1 MASLSKPKLWHCYN
15 SRSLRPLW
23 TLEEMGIEYDLEVML
38 FPPRYR
44 HEGYKDVNPLGTV
57 PYFVDGEI
65 TMTESSGICLYLVE
79 RYRQYDFGL
88 EPDHPEY
95 GNYLNWLFQSDAT
108 LTFPQTVHHRY
119 SVLEPRERR
128 LPQAA
133 DDYATWFINRLARL
147 DDHIVDREYLCDNR
161 MTIADVCIGYA
172 LLLGELIGL
181 SDRYTTQVRDYLAR
195 LKTRPAFHRAQ
206 SIAPETNV
214 FEALKAANDR
224 LDEK

>member
-95 GNYLNWLFQSDAT
+95 GDYLNWLFQSDAT
-108 LTFPQTVHHRY
+108 LTFPQTVYLRH

-128 LPQAA
+128 LPQVA
-133 DDYATWFINRLARL
+133 DDYATWFINRLVRL
-147 DDHIVDREYLCDNR
+147 DGHILDREYLCDNR
-161 MTIADVCIGYA
+161 MTIADVCVGYA

-181 SDRYTTQVRDYLAR
+181 SKRYTTQVQDYLAR
-195 LKTRPAFHRAQ
+195 LKTRPALRRTQ
-206 SIAPETNV
+206 SIAPETNF
-214 FEALKAANDR
+214 FEALKTANDR